1 MTTEHFD
8 VLIIGAGISGIG
20 AAYYLQTKS
29 PNKSYAILEGR
40 ENLGGTWDLFRY
52 PGVRSDSDMY
62 TLGYAF
68 KPWTEAKSI
77 ADGPHILSYLK
88 ETAEEN
94 GIDKHIRYSHKVQT
108 ASWSSETSLWT
119 LEVAN
124 GENSELTVYTC
135 NFFFQCSGYYNYDAG
150 FTPNFA
156 GRDSFPGPVVHPQFW
171 PQDLEYTDKK
181 VVIIGSGATA
191 VTLLPKI
198 AEKAAHVTM
207 LQRSPTYMVTAP
219 ATDPLSTT
227 LRKYFP
233 ETFVYRALRWR
244 NVLRGM
250 AVFWYMRKKPARSKD
265 LLIGWLKPQ
274 LAADYDIERH
284 FTPSYNPWDQRLCLV
299 PEGDLFTSIRK
310 GDASVV
316 TDHIDTFT
324 EKGILLKSGQELE
337 ADVIVTATGLD
348 MQLGGN
354 VALSVDG
361 VPVNYAEKMT
371 YKGMM
376 LSDVPNMAFSMGYT
390 NASWTLKVDVTC
402 EHVCRLLNY
411 MEQHNYQHCV
421 AHCNDDEWDEENML
435 DFSSGYVQRA
445 LEKLPK
451 SGAKKPWKLYQN
463 YVLDLI
469 TLGFGKVTHRAL
481 KFK

>member
-1 MTTEHFD
+1 M
-8 VLIIGAGISGIG
+8 
-20 AAYYLQTKS
+20 
-29 PNKSYAILEGR
+29 
-40 ENLGGTWDLFRY
+40 
-52 PGVRSDSDMY
+52 
-62 TLGYAF
+62 
-68 KPWTEAKSI
+68 
-77 ADGPHILSYLK
+77 
-88 ETAEEN
+88 
-94 GIDKHIRYSHKVQT
+94 
-108 ASWSSETSLWT
+108 
-119 LEVAN
+119 
-124 GENSELTVYTC
+124 
-135 NFFFQCSGYYNYDAG
+135 
-150 FTPNFA
+150 
-156 GRDSFPGPVVHPQFW
+156 
-171 PQDLEYTDKK
+171 
-181 VVIIGSGATA
+181 
-191 VTLLPKI
+191 
-198 AEKAAHVTM
+198 
-207 LQRSPTYMVTAP
+207 
-219 ATDPLSTT
+219 
-227 LRKYFP
+227 
-233 ETFVYRALRWR
+233 
-244 NVLRGM
+244 
-250 AVFWYMRKKPARSKD
+250 
-265 LLIGWLKPQ
+265 
-274 LAADYDIERH
+274 
-284 FTPSYNPWDQRLCLV
+284 
-299 PEGDLFTSIRK
+299 FTSIRK